1 MLMVFCMLFVLRIGR
16 CTDDQNFTTVTAHV
30 GENVTLTCMRHDSS
44 DTKYLFWIR
53 LVAGNFPEVLGRT
66 FSFPYISHDG
76 VARITAKQEPGKFV
90 LHITKTQ
97 LSDTA
102 IYYCIK
108 VEQLRMTFL
117 NGTFLRIKDS
127 EPNITVV
134 TQVFPSE
141 PVYLGDPVTLQCS
154 LLSDSESKACP
165 AEHSVFWFRAGSD
178 ESHPRIIYTHGNRGD
193 GCEKSPEAG
202 SPPQSCIYNLSK
214 NSVSFS
220 DAGTYYCAVATC
232 GEILFGNA
240 TKLDIEATSRPVSS
254 EDEEKTRHIL
264 LLVLSAAL
272 VICLIVIAFLIYT
285 IKRQTHNWC
294 NGSIPL
300 QTNSATASGDQESQQ
315 REAGNSQMRDVKTA
329 EGETIYADVRAFGW
343 D

>member
-1 MLMVFCMLFVLRIGR
+1 MLLVFCMLFVLSIGR

-44 DTKYLFWIR
+44 DTKFLFWIR

-108 VEQLRMTFL
+108 VYQIRMTFL

-141 PVYLGDPVTLQCS
+141 PVYEGDPVTLQCS
-154 LLSDSESKACP
+154 LLSDSENKACP

-178 ESHPRIIYTHGNRGD
+178 ESHPRMIYTHGNWGD

-202 SPPQSCIYNLSK
+202 SPPQSCVYSFSK
-214 NSVSFS
+214 NSVSSS

-232 GEILFGNA
+232 GEILFGKGA
-240 TKLDIEATSRPVSS
+240 KLDIEGKGAKLDIKVSATRRPMLF
-254 EDEEKTRHIL
+254 EDEEKVRQRVADTLVYSAVMFTR
-264 LLVLSAAL
+264 
-272 VICLIVIAFLIYT
+272 
-285 IKRQTHNWC
+285 R
-294 NGSIPL
+294 
-300 QTNSATASGDQESQQ
+300 TN
-315 REAGNSQMRDVKTA
+315 GNSRMRKRKTA
-329 EGETIYADVRAFGW
+329 EAEAVHAAVRTR

>member
-1 MLMVFCMLFVLRIGR
+1 
-16 CTDDQNFTTVTAHV
+16 HV

-44 DTKYLFWIR
+44 DTKFLFWIR

-108 VEQLRMTFL
+108 VYQIRMTFL

-141 PVYLGDPVTLQCS
+141 PVYEGDPVTLQCS
-154 LLSDSESKACP
+154 LLSDSENKACP

-178 ESHPRIIYTHGNRGD
+178 ESHPRMIYTHGNWGD

-202 SPPQSCIYNLSK
+202 SPPQSCVYSFSK
-214 NSVSFS
+214 NSVSSS

-232 GEILFGNA
+232 GEILFGKGA
-240 TKLDIEATSRPVSS
+240 KLDIEGKGM
-254 EDEEKTRHIL
+254 ELIIKTKFAKTL
-264 LLVLSAAL
+264 LFGVFLYSCMLISTISFSFPQRVADTLVYSA
-272 VICLIVIAFLIYT
+272 VMFT
-285 IKRQTHNWC
+285 RR
-294 NGSIPL
+294 
-300 QTNSATASGDQESQQ
+300 TN
-315 REAGNSQMRDVKTA
+315 GNSRMRKRKTA
-329 EGETIYADVRAFGW
+329 EAEAVHAAVRTR

>member
-1 MLMVFCMLFVLRIGR
+1 MHTVARRCQAKPAKHSQIR

-117 NGTFLRIKDS
+117 NGTFLRIK

-240 TKLDIEATSRPVSS
+240 TKLDIEGNHTIFILTWKSMHFIKTNMCHFLTFCKLFPQRD
-254 EDEEKTRHIL
+254 EDS
-264 LLVLSAAL
+264 LVYSAPS
-272 VICLIVIAFLIYT
+272 FT
-285 IKRQTHNWC
+285 K
-294 NGSIPL
+294 
-300 QTNSATASGDQESQQ
+300 